1 MCSTSKKGIYSNQSF
16 SRNLSPSSC
25 FPFFT
30 YFFITNLPWYI
41 RTRHMGKKK
50 MNKIRS
56 NDSLPMTHHFFV
68 FLIATYKMTVVKH
81 PFRAP
86 SWGLKVD
93 PPSRSSVKKYV
104 WGKLTMG
111 VIKHVEKTRRTR
123 AWRAYHM
130 ECKTKSKF

>member
-1 MCSTSKKGIYSNQSF
+1 MDIFKSVFFAEPIPVIM
-16 SRNLSPSSC
+16 LSIFHLLFYYQP
-25 FPFFT
+25 PM
-30 YFFITNLPWYI
+30 I

-56 NDSLPMTHHFFV
+56 DDSLPMTHHFFV

-104 WGKLTMG
+104 RGKLTMG